1 MIISMCVILLHIAQ
15 RTEIVLGVKYV
26 KMCNIFCVT

>member
-1 MIISMCVILLHIAQ
+1 MCVILLHIAQ

-26 KMCNIFCVT
+26 KNVHYISCYLV